1 MERDI
6 SCEEDDVAM
15 SADAG
20 TARHPEA
27 PAKASPGAPNASP
40 GANGSSPEVKKQNSP
55 PSEFPIRLG
64 LNITPA
70 MAASLQRMHRRLRL
84 KEAVIGRLA
93 LMQYLASN
101 DPHYR
106 EE

>member
-1 MERDI
+1 MTTTDQA
-6 SCEEDDVAM
+6 DVGAPRPLE
-15 SADAG
+15 
-20 TARHPEA
+20 TPARA
-27 PAKASPGAPNASP
+27 APGAPNPAP
-40 GANGSSPEVKKQNSP
+40 GANGSSPEAKRRNLP

-93 LMQYLASN
+93 LMHYLASQ
-101 DPHYR
+101 DPQYR

>member
-1 MERDI
+1 M
-6 SCEEDDVAM
+6 STDV
-15 SADAG
+15 G
-20 TARHPEA
+20 TARHLET
-27 PAKASPGAPNASP
+27 PARASPGAPSASP
-40 GANGSSPEVKKQNSP
+40 GANGSSPETKR

-64 LNITPA
+64 LNITEA

-93 LMQYLASN
+93 LMQYLATN
-101 DPHYR
+101 DPNYR